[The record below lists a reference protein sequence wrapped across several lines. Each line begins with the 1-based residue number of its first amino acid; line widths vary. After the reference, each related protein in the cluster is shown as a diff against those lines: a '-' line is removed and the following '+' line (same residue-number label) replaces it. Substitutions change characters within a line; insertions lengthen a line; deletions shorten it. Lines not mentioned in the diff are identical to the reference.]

1 LSIVYRHE
9 SFTAADRPG
18 ASSGCKP
25 FEDYSVDDDDDKNN
39 CGAFSTV
46 SNKEL
51 DWELF
56 DKCFKDNFLF
66 KKKKICQQFFFISPG
81 KLKNLLIQTC
91 CSFFFGHDSVFL
103 R

>member
-1 LSIVYRHE
+1 MHE
-9 SFTAADRPG
+9 SFTAADRSG

-66 KKKKICQQFFFISPG
+66 KKKLPTIFFYFTRKAEESSHP
-81 KLKNLLIQTC
+81 NLLLL
-91 CSFFFGHDSVFL
+91 FFWS
-103 R
+103 